1 MINPDEKKCLLVIK
15 RDNNDYLPFEWNLLT
30 NQNDININS
39 LEEIDSFTKSLTR
52 VELLSKALSYNL
64 IELSEKFTSFAIIYY
79 ENGKT
84 RELKE
89 GVIFKEDVEIL
100 NEQEF
105 IDFIIKNANNKSLI
119 NEIYNICN
127 SKDSELHL
135 DEFKFILKNINLFI
149 AKGTNG
155 LSIALSKFSEISYFR
170 RRAIIIRVS
179 ENILP
184 KMINNNQNIK
194 LNKKDRNKVA

>member
-1 MINPDEKKCLLVIK
+1 MINPDTKKYLLVIK
-15 RDNNDYLPFEWNLLT
+15 RDNNDYIPFEWNLFP

-105 IDFIIKNANNKSLI
+105 INFIIKNVNNKSLI

-135 DEFKFILKNINLFI
+135 DEFKFILKNINLFM
-149 AKGTNG
+149 AKGVNG

-170 RRAIIIRVS
+170 RRAIIIKVS